1 MGGWRRKRE
10 AWLLLAPALLILAV
24 VTFAPLIRTVWL
36 SFTDEVITSRPQVVT
51 WIGLENYSWALTDP
65 DFIDALWRTLHFTFA
80 SVAIE
85 TVIAVA
91 VALFLNLEFPG
102 RNVLRILIFLPWAV
116 PTIANAIMWRL
127 IFHPEYGALNAALV
141 QLGVMSSY
149 RSWLGDPKI
158 AMDMIVLA
166 DVWKNYPLIALVVL
180 AALQTIPGELYDAAR
195 VDSANAWQRFRNVT
209 IPGIFAPLV
218 VVVVLRTIESFRVFD
233 IIYVMTRGGP
243 ADATKTVSFFVYRE
257 YFAYLRA
264 GSGASY
270 AVVVALISAL
280 MIVAYFG
287 ALKRMTPEKA
297 R

>member
-1 MGGWRRKRE
+1 MEGWRQKRE
-10 AWLLLAPALLILAV
+10 AWLLLSPALLILAV
-24 VTFAPLIRTVWL
+24 VTFAPLVETVWL
-36 SFTDEVITSRPQVVT
+36 SFTDKEITSKPQVVK
-51 WIGLENYSWALTDP
+51 WIGLGNYSWALTDP
-65 DFIDALWRTLHFTFA
+65 DFLDALSRTLYFTGA
-80 SVAIE
+80 SVGLE
-85 TVIAVA
+85 TVIAIA
-91 VALFLNLEFPG
+91 VALFLDLEFPG

-127 IFHPEYGALNAALV
+127 IFHPEYGALNAALT
-141 QLGVMSSY
+141 QLSIIDSY

-166 DVWKNYPLIALVVL
+166 DVWKNYPLVALVVL

-195 VDSANAWQRFRNVT
+195 VDGANAWQRFRSVT
-209 IPGIFAPLV
+209 LPGIFAPLV
-218 VVVVLRTIESFRVFD
+218 VVVVLRTIEAFRVFD

-243 ADATKTVSFFVYRE
+243 ADATKTASFFVYRE

-280 MIVAYFG
+280 MIAAYFV
-287 ALKRMTPEKA
+287 ALRRLSPEKA